1 MYTKKTVENRMEERK
16 KNLRAWGIEGGRN
29 SKDEDSTKSEFKI
42 FVVVDVA
49 LFKDI
54 RQEEQSRYVGGDF
67 FLRKSYGKRQT
78 DNRID
83 RQTDRFWRLF
93 IGRAC
98 RRYGITTPTTS
109 FTSTYQKEN
118 DFFPNKKD

>member
-16 KNLRAWGIEGGRN
+16 KKLARAWGIEGGRN
-29 SKDEDSTKSEFKI
+29 SKDEDSTKSEFKF

-67 FLRKSYGKRQT
+67 FCARATER
-78 DNRID
+78 D
-83 RQTDRFWRLF
+83 RQT
-93 IGRAC
+93 IG
-98 RRYGITTPTTS
+98 
-109 FTSTYQKEN
+109 
-118 DFFPNKKD
+118 

>member
-16 KNLRAWGIEGGRN
+16 KKKLRAWGIEGGRN
-29 SKDEDSTKSEFKI
+29 SKDEDSTKSEFKF

-54 RQEEQSRYVGGDF
+54 RQEEQSRYVRRRRL

-83 RQTDRFWRLF
+83 R
-93 IGRAC
+93 
-98 RRYGITTPTTS
+98 
-109 FTSTYQKEN
+109 
-118 DFFPNKKD
+118 